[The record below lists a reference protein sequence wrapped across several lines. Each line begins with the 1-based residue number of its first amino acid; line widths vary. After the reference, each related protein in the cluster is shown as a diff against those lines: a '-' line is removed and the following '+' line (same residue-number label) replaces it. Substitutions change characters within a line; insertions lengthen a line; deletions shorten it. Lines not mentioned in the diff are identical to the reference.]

1 MKNGGE
7 MKEKWETAL
16 LNEVDEGIILLNQS
30 GLVEIFNQRACFITG
45 VGREA
50 TRPHPAGNILP
61 GDVVIIADTMVGHD
75 DGGLRPEDLSCL
87 GIDVTGLVQG
97 DAALAV
103 GRYRS
108 PEVKGVF
115 KHIRRNS
122 VNDLDALKTTFEGV
136 SISAEIDP
144 LRQWVAIETQG
155 ERFAMNYVFSLGH
168 LVVLDGETLDV
179 KFYQDAGY
187 TVRKES
193 IAALLKGEPFYAK
206 GTPFPV
212 IGKHISEILE
222 ENRLLKDI
230 ERCLEERTGYFEKAY
245 YELNKRPVLCTFKPI
260 EENGRYLLKVYDLSN
275 VEMLIRERNQW
286 IKVMTRAHAERYPEE
301 LKQEMRSI
309 IGNSPAI
316 QRVRY
321 LIYRASQ
328 TRSTVLLTGES
339 GTGKTLI
346 AREIHNLTFSEEDQP
361 FISVN
366 CSAIPI
372 HLFESELFGYIKGAF
387 TGAERTGK
395 KGLFELAENGT
406 LFLDEI
412 GELPPEMQVK
422 LLHAL
427 QSKAFYKVGATT
439 PTQVNVRIIAATNKN
454 LLSEIKQKNF
464 REDLYYRIN
473 GFPIEIPPLRRRKSD
488 LYPLIDNFLE
498 QLPTHIGGR
507 PKALTGDALEQILR
521 YDWPGNIRELENIL
535 ELAYN
540 MAEGDYIG
548 EDDLLIP
555 EGSTDMMTLKGYLEN
570 QEKAYIE
577 QQLEASKFSVQ
588 ETLKALGLSKTAFY
602 EKVKKYGILLRPDEF

>member
-1 MKNGGE
+1 
-7 MKEKWETAL
+7 
-16 LNEVDEGIILLNQS
+16 
-30 GLVEIFNQRACFITG
+30 
-45 VGREA
+45 
-50 TRPHPAGNILP
+50 
-61 GDVVIIADTMVGHD
+61 
-75 DGGLRPEDLSCL
+75 
-87 GIDVTGLVQG
+87 
-97 DAALAV
+97 
-103 GRYRS
+103 
-108 PEVKGVF
+108 
-115 KHIRRNS
+115 
-122 VNDLDALKTTFEGV
+122 
-136 SISAEIDP
+136 
-144 LRQWVAIETQG
+144 
-155 ERFAMNYVFSLGH
+155 
-168 LVVLDGETLDV
+168 
-179 KFYQDAGY
+179 
-187 TVRKES
+187 
-193 IAALLKGEPFYAK
+193 
-206 GTPFPV
+206 
-212 IGKHISEILE
+212 
-222 ENRLLKDI
+222 
-230 ERCLEERTGYFEKAY
+230 
-245 YELNKRPVLCTFKPI
+245 
-260 EENGRYLLKVYDLSN
+260 
-275 VEMLIRERNQW
+275 
-286 IKVMTRAHAERYPEE
+286 
-301 LKQEMRSI
+301 
-309 IGNSPAI
+309 
-316 QRVRY
+316 VRY